1 MADERSKL
9 LTKIS
14 PLIEGQVPDFIQAE
28 HPIFVK
34 FLTDYYQFLE
44 AGQITYTE
52 NIDYIIQETTTTAY
66 ILDETDRDRFVTESG
81 AGSTGKFINGE
92 TITGGTSDA
101 TAKILVEDSRNLI
114 LYVSS
119 QQKFITD
126 ETITGGTSNATGTL
140 TGYRANPVQNI
151 QQLLEYANTDNTIFD
166 FLDKMRISF
175 MNAIP
180 NTLATSVS
188 KRKLLKNI
196 KDLYSAKGT
205 KEGHE
210 LFMRILLGEEAEIFY
225 PNKNMLRTSDGDWRT
240 EITLRCT
247 AFTGVAGDEVLNQ
260 IITGQTSGA
269 TATVNDA
276 ITFQEGTFSVTE
288 LELANIVGTFT
299 DGEIIKANSITRD
312 VDVSFTIES
321 IVSTASV
328 SNDGI
333 LHTDQE
339 ALSVENL
346 GNNKAE
352 LIVEGITQGTVSGV
366 IVDDVGSLYEVG
378 DDLTFTSS
386 ESDVKTA
393 SGFVSMVGGGI
404 LQEAGTL
411 DDSDITTDT
420 IVLEIGTKA
429 IEGTFNIILET
440 QESDSFTGDGET
452 TAFTLTNTSAATDT
466 LYITLDNVK
475 TTAWTAVTTTLT
487 FTDAPGDGVRIWV
500 RGNEVDN
507 LLLNGTDGSSTNA
520 GHIVI
525 TDTVETQLDT
535 YGTNSD
541 NLVLEFGTFANL
553 SATAE
558 SGAIRKIFLK
568 DGGVGYT
575 DLPTITVTS
584 TTGTGTKLLAT
595 TKDIGATK
603 SIKIKNTGFDYSA
616 GNPPDI
622 TLQGHFVIKDV
633 SGTFAEN
640 NTLTTHVG
648 TVKGWDSNTQ
658 VLDTTFENVIR
669 VEQEQTGTF
678 QEGIQL
684 EQGTQVKIPHRII
697 LEDEQ
702 DFDDGVNIILDGTGT
717 TTASAQVI
725 NHRVLVA
732 EVDDQKYFYIG
743 AEKAPVLTLYEGN
756 TYYFDLSDS
765 SLYHA
770 TASSNHNFKFSITSD
785 GTHGSGTAYTTGVTT
800 SASTISIGT
809 SGAYI
814 QIVVESG
821 APTLYYYCANH
832 SGMGNVTYTA
842 QQPTT
847 VDNDGDNILLNGES
861 KNEFKITLEDE
872 TNKGGGSGVIALED
886 SSGDLQTEPSIVNF
900 VQHEGSNLLLN
911 RYHEND
917 KVGSQVIL
925 LNGTNSSGADA
936 GDALATE
943 DFGNVLV
950 LDATDSDSSDANSG
964 FLLDDETGDGDIAL
978 DGTDSSSTDAGSNII
993 SESGIDFSNNNVTIT
1008 DSSGATGTIVNADI
1022 ATGSTTVAT
1031 TSTSTGEYSG
1041 VESLL
1046 GEDLI
1051 RLQDSYYYQ
1060 DFSYEVRIGASL
1072 STYLNELK
1080 RAVHPAGFKPFGK
1093 VTVATELAVRIAT
1106 TAAGVADFDGDDT
1119 FTPELASVLETIFD
1133 QTFQRRLQA
1142 DNRGIGHRDD
1152 KIIYETGHV
1161 GGDKLV
1167 LDASSSSTGSST
1179 PANVSILLEDSLQ
1192 PSGYEY
1198 DVAYLILNS
1207 SDGSHD
1213 EGGKLDVES
1222 GSLED
1227 EYDNILDE
1235 SSNPFA
1241 LEDGFINQGDRI
1253 LYEDAQIV
1261 DNEVHGGIMKAET
1274 SHDGVGGLNDTTLA
1288 HQLVTKLSVKPAV
1301 RDTRN
1306 LFVTLGKTPFEFE
1319 NPLGGIQLENT
1330 VKLIYEDA
1338 THTDD
1343 TGNNESVPNDGIKL
1357 ESGVSSTGDVL
1368 LAERETKRFV
1378 YENLVLDGTPP
1389 LETNYFIVLNG
1400 TDSSSSNAGDNVVL
1414 EGDYAIDTAR
1424 LLSEDAVFSH
1434 LSTVVRDSRERIII
1448 DDETNDSTLQLSAL
1462 ADYRFFDI
1470 IRKDKIIFEEPDG
1483 INPLDYRSLLTLE
1496 GGEMPIALETGTLDD
1511 SNVTTDFIQ
1520 IEDNTAS
1527 DGRYTNG
1534 GQSETSNANAVDA
1547 VGVLMEDFGH
1557 IILDGTSSGGSNS
1570 GDALLQETDKRNKFI
1585 TEASG
1590 SLVVEDFSTSSILDL
1605 IILESG
1611 TGQMSGHDH
1620 ITVEDAVSRD
1630 EKIADGFLLEEGTG
1644 ETVGSNLVLDGTD
1657 SDSTDENDK
1666 VLAQINEDEIKLNPR
1681 SLALE
1686 TTNVF
1691 ASEGTIPFGNWTLN
1705 STDTGFDSVINQ
1717 SVITLTDAGD
1727 IALEDSTDSSS
1738 GFIILNG
1745 TDATSTNAGSQFDLE
1760 TATLKD
1766 VIANAI

>member
-1 MADERSKL
+1 MADEKSKL
-9 LTKIS
+9 LTKVS
-14 PLIEGQVPDFIQAE
+14 PLIEGQVPDFIQSE

-34 FLTDYYQFLE
+34 FLKDYYKFLE
-44 AGQITYTE
+44 AGQITYSSDV
-52 NIDYIIQETTTTAY
+52 DYIIQETTTVAY
-66 ILDETDRDRFVTESG
+66 INEEEFGDRIVTESG
-81 AGSTGKFINGE
+81 AGSTGKFVNGE
-92 TITGGTSDA
+92 TITGGTSGA
-101 TAKILVEDSRNLI
+101 TATVLVEDSRNFV

-126 ETITGGTSNATGTL
+126 ETITGGTSGASATL
-140 TGYRANPVQNI
+140 TEYRANPVQNI
-151 QQLLEYANTDNTIFD
+151 QQLLEYASVDNTIYD

-188 KRKLLKNI
+188 KRKLIKNI

-225 PNKNMLRTSDGDWRT
+225 PNKHMLRTSDGDWRT
-240 EITLRCT
+240 EITLRCS
-247 AFTGVAGDEVLNQ
+247 AFTGVAGDEIINQ
-260 IITGQTSGA
+260 VITGQSSGA

-276 ITFQEGTFSVTE
+276 ITFQEGSFSVTE
-288 LELANIVGTFT
+288 LELANVVGTFT
-299 DGEIIKANSITRD
+299 DGEVVKGNSTTRD
-312 VDVSFTIES
+312 VDISFTVDS

-339 ALSVENL
+339 DVSVESL
-346 GNNKAE
+346 GNSKAE
-352 LIVEGITQGTVSGV
+352 IIVDGIAQGSISGI

-378 DDLTFTSS
+378 DVLTFTSS
-386 ESDVKTA
+386 ESDVKSATA
-393 SGFVSMVGGGI
+393 FVSMVGGGF
-404 LQEAGTL
+404 LQETGTL

-420 IVLEIGTKA
+420 IILEEGTKA
-429 IEGTFNIILET
+429 SEESFTIVLNGTDVNGTNSGDKIIL
-440 QESDSFTGDGET
+440 D
-452 TAFTLTNTSAATDT
+452 
-466 LYITLDNVK
+466 
-475 TTAWTAVTTTLT
+475 
-487 FTDAPGDGVRIWV
+487 
-500 RGNEVDN
+500 
-507 LLLNGTDGSSTNA
+507 GTDGSSTDA
-520 GHIVI
+520 GHAIL
-525 TDTVETQLDT
+525 TDTLTAQRDT
-535 YGTNSD
+535 YGTDSD

-558 SGAIRKIFLK
+558 SGAIRKVFLK

-595 TKDIGATK
+595 TKDIGAAK
-603 SIKIKNTGFDYSA
+603 SIKITNTGFDYSTD
-616 GNPPDI
+616 NPPDV
-622 TLQGHFVIKDV
+622 TLRGHFVLKDV
-633 SGTFAEN
+633 SGTFAKS
-640 NTLTTHVG
+640 NTLTSHVG
-648 TVKGWDSNTQ
+648 TVQAWDSNTQ
-658 VLDTTFENVIR
+658 ILDTTFENVIR

-684 EQGTQVKIPHRII
+684 EQATEVKIPHRII

-702 DFDDGVNIILDGTGT
+702 DFDDGENIILDGTGT

-725 NHRVLVA
+725 NYKVSVA
-732 EVDDQKYFYIG
+732 AVGDQSYFYLN

-770 TASSNHNFKFSITSD
+770 TTSSNHNLKFSITSD
-785 GTHGSGTAYTTGVTT
+785 GTHGSGSAYTSGVTT
-800 SASTISIGT
+800 SASTVAIGT

-814 QIVVESG
+814 QIVVPSG

-832 SGMGNVTYTA
+832 SGMGNVAYTS

-847 VDNDGDNILLNGES
+847 IDNAGDNIILNGES
-861 KNEFKITLEDE
+861 KHEFKFTLEDQ

-886 SSGDLQTEPSIVNF
+886 SSGDLQTEESILNF

-917 KVGSQVIL
+917 KAGSQVIL
-925 LNGTNSSGADA
+925 LDGTNSSGADA

-978 DGTDSSSTDAGSNII
+978 DGTDSSSTDAGDSII
-993 SESGIDFSNNNVTIT
+993 NEDAIDFSNNNVTIT
-1008 DSSGATGTIVNADI
+1008 DSSGATGTIINADI

-1031 TSTSTGEYSG
+1031 TSTSTGEYFG

-1051 RLQDSYYYQ
+1051 RIQDSYYYQ

-1072 STYLNELK
+1072 TSYLNELK
-1080 RAVHPAGFKPFGK
+1080 KAVHPAGFKPFGK

-1106 TAAGVADFDGDDT
+1106 TAAGVADFTADEET
-1119 FTPELASVLETIFD
+1119 FTPELASVLETIFE
-1133 QTFQRRLQA
+1133 QVFQRRLQA
-1142 DNRGIGHRDD
+1142 ATSGMGHVDD
-1152 KIIYETGHV
+1152 KIIYETGHI

-1207 SDGSHD
+1207 SDGFND

-1261 DNEVHGGIMKAET
+1261 DNEVHGGIMKSESSTA
-1274 SHDGVGGLNDTTLA
+1274 GVGGNNDTTLT
-1288 HQLVTKLSVKPAV
+1288 HQLITKLSVKPII
-1301 RDTRN
+1301 RHTKN
-1306 LFVTLGKTPFEFE
+1306 LFITLAKTPFEFE
-1319 NPLGGIQLENT
+1319 NPLGGIQLENA
-1330 VKLIYEDA
+1330 VKIICEDA

-1343 TGNNESVPNDGIKL
+1343 TGNNESVPNDGIML
-1357 ESGVSSTGDVL
+1357 ESGVSSSGDVL
-1368 LAERETKRFV
+1368 IAETETKRFV
-1378 YENLVLDGTPP
+1378 YDNVVLDGTPP
-1389 LETNYFIVLNG
+1389 LQTNYFFVLNG
-1400 TDSSSSNAGDNVVL
+1400 TDSDSSNAGDNIVL
-1414 EGDYAIDTAR
+1414 EGDYAAETAR
-1424 LLSEDAVFSH
+1424 LISEDTRVTFDSETH
-1434 LSTVVRDSRERIII
+1434 RDAGKKIII

-1462 ADYRFFDI
+1462 ADYRFYDI

-1483 INPLDYRSLLTLE
+1483 INPLDYKNLVMLE
-1496 GGEMPIALETGTLDD
+1496 GGEFPIALETGTLDD
-1511 SNVTTDFIQ
+1511 SNITTDFIQ
-1520 IEDNTAS
+1520 LEDNSAS
-1527 DGRYTNG
+1527 DGKYING
-1534 GQSETSNANAVDA
+1534 GQSDTSNANAMDA
-1547 VGVLMEDFGH
+1547 VGILMEDFGN
-1557 IILDGTSSGGSNS
+1557 IVLDGTSSGGSNA

-1590 SLVVEDFSTSSILDL
+1590 SLIVEDFSTSSVIDL
-1605 IILESG
+1605 ILLESG
-1611 TGQMSGHDH
+1611 TGVITGHSY
-1620 ITVEDAVSRD
+1620 ITLEDTVSRD

-1644 ETVGSNLVLDGTD
+1644 EEVGDNLVLNGTD
-1657 SDSTDENDK
+1657 SDSTDADDK
-1666 VLAQINEDEIKLNPR
+1666 VLAEINEDELKQNPR

-1686 TTNVF
+1686 TMNVF
-1691 ASEGTIPFGNWTLN
+1691 ASEGSIPFGNWTLN
-1705 STDTGFDSVINQ
+1705 STDTGYDPVVNQ
-1717 SVITLTDAGD
+1717 SVITLTDSGD
-1727 IALEDSTDSSS
+1727 ISLEDSTDSSG
-1738 GFIILNG
+1738 GFLVLNG

>member
-1 MADERSKL
+1 MADEKSKL
-9 LTKIS
+9 LTKVS
-14 PLIEGQVPDFIQAE
+14 PLIEGQVPDFIQSE

-34 FLTDYYQFLE
+34 FLKDYYKFLE
-44 AGQITYTE
+44 AGQITYSSDV
-52 NIDYIIQETTTTAY
+52 DYIIQETTTVAY
-66 ILDETDRDRFVTESG
+66 INEEEFGDRIVTESG
-81 AGSTGKFINGE
+81 AGSTGKFVNGE

-101 TAKILVEDSRNLI
+101 TATVLVEDSRNFV

-126 ETITGGTSNATGTL
+126 ETITGGTSGASGTL
-140 TGYRANPVQNI
+140 TEYRANPVQNI
-151 QQLLEYANTDNTIFD
+151 QQLLEYASADNTIYD

-188 KRKLLKNI
+188 KRKLIKNI

-225 PNKNMLRTSDGDWRT
+225 PNKHMLRTSDGDWRT
-240 EITLRCT
+240 EITLRCS
-247 AFTGVAGDEVLNQ
+247 AFTGVAGDEIINQ
-260 IITGQTSGA
+260 VITGQSSGA

-276 ITFQEGTFSVTE
+276 ITFQEGSFSVTE
-288 LELANIVGTFT
+288 LELANVVGTFT
-299 DGEIIKANSITRD
+299 DGEVVKGNSTTRD
-312 VDVSFTIES
+312 VDVSFTVES
-321 IVSTASV
+321 IVSTATV

-333 LHTDQE
+333 LHTDHE
-339 ALSVENL
+339 DVSIESL
-346 GNNKAE
+346 GNSKAE
-352 LIVEGITQGTVSGV
+352 IIVDGIAQGSISGI

-378 DDLTFTSS
+378 DVLTFTSS
-386 ESDVKTA
+386 ESDVKSATA
-393 SGFVSMVGGGI
+393 FVSMVGGGF
-404 LQEAGTL
+404 LQETGTL
-411 DDSDITTDT
+411 DDSDIATDT
-420 IVLEIGTKA
+420 IILEEGTKST
-429 IEGTFNIILET
+429 EE
-440 QESDSFTGDGET
+440 SFTIVLNGTDVDGTNSGDK
-452 TAFTLTNTSAATDT
+452 
-466 LYITLDNVK
+466 I
-475 TTAWTAVTTTLT
+475 
-487 FTDAPGDGVRIWV
+487 I
-500 RGNEVDN
+500 
-507 LLLNGTDGSSTNA
+507 LNGTDGSSTDA
-520 GHIVI
+520 GHAIL
-525 TDTVETQLDT
+525 TDTLTAQRDT
-535 YGTNSD
+535 YGTDSD

-558 SGAIRKIFLK
+558 SGAIRKVFLK

-595 TKDIGATK
+595 TKDIGAAK
-603 SIKIKNTGFDYSA
+603 SIKITNTGFDYSTD
-616 GNPPDI
+616 NPPDV
-622 TLQGHFVIKDV
+622 TLRGHFVLKDV
-633 SGTFAEN
+633 SGTFAKS
-640 NTLTTHVG
+640 NTLTSHDG
-648 TVKGWDSNTQ
+648 TVQAWDSNTQ
-658 VLDTTFENVIR
+658 ILDTTFENVIR

-684 EQGTQVKIPHRII
+684 EQATEVKIPHRII

-702 DFDDGVNIILDGTGT
+702 DFDDGENIILDGTGT

-725 NHRVLVA
+725 NYKVSVA
-732 EVDDQKYFYIG
+732 AVGDQSYFYLN

-770 TASSNHNFKFSITSD
+770 TTSSNHNLKFSITSD
-785 GTHGSGTAYTTGVTT
+785 GTHGSGSAYTSGVTTT
-800 SASTISIGT
+800 SASTVAIGT

-814 QIVVESG
+814 QIVVASG

-832 SGMGNVTYTA
+832 SGMGNVSYTS

-847 VDNDGDNILLNGES
+847 IDNAGDNIILNGES
-861 KNEFKITLEDE
+861 KHEFKFTLEDQ

-886 SSGDLQTEPSIVNF
+886 SSGDLQTEESILNF

-917 KVGSQVIL
+917 KAGSQVIL
-925 LNGTNSSGADA
+925 LDGTNSSGADA

-943 DFGNVLV
+943 DFGNTLI
-950 LDATDSDSSDANSG
+950 LDGTDSDSSDATSG

-978 DGTDSSSTDAGSNII
+978 DGTDSSSTDAGDSII
-993 SESGIDFSNNNVTIT
+993 NEDAIDFSNNNVTIT
-1008 DSSGATGTIVNADI
+1008 DSSGATGTIINADI

-1031 TSTSTGEYSG
+1031 TSTSTGEYFG

-1051 RLQDSYYYQ
+1051 RIQDSYYYQ

-1072 STYLNELK
+1072 TSYLNELK
-1080 RAVHPAGFKPFGK
+1080 KAVHPAGFKPFGK
-1093 VTVATELAVRIAT
+1093 VTIATELAVRIAT
-1106 TAAGVADFDGDDT
+1106 TAAGVADFTADEET
-1119 FTPELASVLETIFD
+1119 FTPELASVLETIFE
-1133 QTFQRRLQA
+1133 QVFQRRLQA
-1142 DNRGIGHRDD
+1142 ATSGMGHVDD
-1152 KIIYETGHV
+1152 KIIYETGHI

-1207 SDGSHD
+1207 SDGFND

-1261 DNEVHGGIMKAET
+1261 DNEVHGGIMKSESSTA
-1274 SHDGVGGLNDTTLA
+1274 GVGGNNDTTLT
-1288 HQLVTKLSVKPAV
+1288 HQLITKLSVKPII
-1301 RDTRN
+1301 RHTKN
-1306 LFVTLGKTPFEFE
+1306 LFITLAKTPFEFE
-1319 NPLGGIQLENT
+1319 NPLGGIQLENA
-1330 VKLIYEDA
+1330 VKIICEDA

-1343 TGNNESVPNDGIKL
+1343 TGNNESVPNDGIML
-1357 ESGVSSTGDVL
+1357 ESGVSSSGDVL
-1368 LAERETKRFV
+1368 IAETETKRFV
-1378 YENLVLDGTPP
+1378 YDNVVLDGTPP
-1389 LETNYFIVLNG
+1389 LQTNYFFVLNG
-1400 TDSSSSNAGDNVVL
+1400 TDSDSSNAGDNIVL
-1414 EGDYAIDTAR
+1414 EGDYAAETAR
-1424 LLSEDAVFSH
+1424 LISEDTRVTFDSETH
-1434 LSTVVRDSRERIII
+1434 RDAGKKIII

-1462 ADYRFFDI
+1462 ADYRFYDI

-1483 INPLDYRSLLTLE
+1483 INPLDYKNLVMLE
-1496 GGEMPIALETGTLDD
+1496 GGEFPIALETGTLDD
-1511 SNVTTDFIQ
+1511 SNITTDFIQ
-1520 IEDNTAS
+1520 LEDNSAS
-1527 DGRYTNG
+1527 DGKYLNG
-1534 GQSETSNANAVDA
+1534 GQSDTSNANAMDA
-1547 VGVLMEDFGH
+1547 VGILMEDFGN
-1557 IILDGTSSGGSNS
+1557 IVLDGTSSGGSNA

-1590 SLVVEDFSTSSILDL
+1590 SLVVEDFSTSSAIDL
-1605 IILESG
+1605 ILLESG

-1620 ITVEDAVSRD
+1620 ITVEDAVVRD

-1644 ETVGSNLVLDGTD
+1644 
-1657 SDSTDENDK
+1657 
-1666 VLAQINEDEIKLNPR
+1666 
-1681 SLALE
+1681 
-1686 TTNVF
+1686 
-1691 ASEGTIPFGNWTLN
+1691 
-1705 STDTGFDSVINQ
+1705 
-1717 SVITLTDAGD
+1717 
-1727 IALEDSTDSSS
+1727 
-1738 GFIILNG
+1738 
-1745 TDATSTNAGSQFDLE
+1745 
-1760 TATLKD
+1760 
-1766 VIANAI
+1766 

>member
-1 MADERSKL
+1 MADEKSKL
-9 LTKIS
+9 LTKVS
-14 PLIEGQVPDFIQAE
+14 PLIEGQVPDFIQSE

-34 FLTDYYQFLE
+34 FLKDYYKFLE
-44 AGQITYTE
+44 AGQITYSSDV
-52 NIDYIIQETTTTAY
+52 DYIIQETTTVAY
-66 ILDETDRDRFVTESG
+66 INEEEFGDRIVTESG
-81 AGSTGKFINGE
+81 AGSTGKFVNGE
-92 TITGGTSDA
+92 TITGGTSNA
-101 TAKILVEDSRNLI
+101 TATVLVEDSRNFV

-126 ETITGGTSNATGTL
+126 ETITGGTSGASGTL
-140 TGYRANPVQNI
+140 TEYRANPVQNI
-151 QQLLEYANTDNTIFD
+151 QQLLEYASADNTIYD

-188 KRKLLKNI
+188 KRKLIKNI

-225 PNKNMLRTSDGDWRT
+225 PNKHMLRTSDGDWRT
-240 EITLRCT
+240 EITLRCS
-247 AFTGVAGDEVLNQ
+247 AFTGVAGYEVVNE
-260 IITGQTSGA
+260 IITGQSSGA

-276 ITFQEGTFSVTE
+276 ITFQEGSFSVTE
-288 LELANIVGTFT
+288 LELANVVGTFT
-299 DGEIIKANSITRD
+299 DGEVVKGNSTTRD
-312 VDVSFTIES
+312 VDVSFTVES
-321 IVSTASV
+321 IVSTATV

-339 ALSVENL
+339 DVSIESL
-346 GNNKAE
+346 GNSKAE
-352 LIVEGITQGTVSGV
+352 IIVDGIAQGSVSGI

-378 DDLTFTSS
+378 DVLTFTSS
-386 ESDVKTA
+386 ESDIKSATA
-393 SGFVSMVGGGI
+393 FVSMVGGGF
-404 LQEAGTL
+404 LQETGTL

-420 IVLEIGTKA
+420 IILE
-429 IEGTFNIILET
+429 EGTRASEESFTIVLNGTDVDGTNSGDKIIL
-440 QESDSFTGDGET
+440 D
-452 TAFTLTNTSAATDT
+452 
-466 LYITLDNVK
+466 
-475 TTAWTAVTTTLT
+475 
-487 FTDAPGDGVRIWV
+487 
-500 RGNEVDN
+500 
-507 LLLNGTDGSSTNA
+507 GTDGSSTDA
-520 GHIVI
+520 GHAIL
-525 TDTVETQLDT
+525 TDTLTAQRDT
-535 YGTNSD
+535 YGTDSD

-558 SGAIRKIFLK
+558 SGAIRKVFLK

-595 TKDIGATK
+595 TKDIGAAK

-616 GNPPDI
+616 SNPPEVTI
-622 TLQGHFVIKDV
+622 RGHFVLKDV
-633 SGTFAEN
+633 SGTFAQN
-640 NTLTTHVG
+640 NTLTSHVG
-648 TVKGWDSNTQ
+648 TVQAWDSDTQ
-658 VLDTTFENVIR
+658 ILDTTFENVIR

-684 EQGTQVKIPHRII
+684 EQATEVKIPHRII

-725 NHRVLVA
+725 NYKVSVA
-732 EVDDQKYFYIG
+732 AIGDQSYFYLN
-743 AEKAPVLTLYEGN
+743 AERIPVLTLYEGN

-770 TASSNHNFKFSITSD
+770 TASSNHNLKFSITSD
-785 GTHGSGTAYTTGVTT
+785 GTHGSGSAYTSGVTT
-800 SASTISIGT
+800 SASTVAIGT

-814 QIVVESG
+814 QIVVPSG

-832 SGMGNVTYTA
+832 SGMGNVAYTS

-847 VDNDGDNILLNGES
+847 IDNAGDNIILNGES
-861 KNEFKITLEDE
+861 KNEFRFTLEDE
-872 TNKGGGSGVIALED
+872 TNKGSGSGVIALED
-886 SSGDLQTEPSIVNF
+886 SSGDLQTEASILNF

-917 KVGSQVIL
+917 KAGSQVIL
-925 LNGTNSSGADA
+925 LDGTNSSGADA

-978 DGTDSSSTDAGSNII
+978 DGTDSSSTDAGDSII
-993 SESGIDFSNNNVTIT
+993 NEDAIDFSNNNVTIT

-1031 TSTSTGEYSG
+1031 TSTSTVEYFG
-1041 VESLL
+1041 VEGLL

-1051 RLQDSYYYQ
+1051 RIQDSYYYQ

-1072 STYLNELK
+1072 TSYLNELK
-1080 RAVHPAGFKPFGK
+1080 KAVHPAGFKPFGK
-1093 VTVATELAVRIAT
+1093 VTIATELAVRIAT
-1106 TAAGVADFDGDDT
+1106 TAAGVADFTADEET
-1119 FTPELASVLETIFD
+1119 FTPELASVLETIFA
-1133 QTFQRRLQA
+1133 QVFQRRLQA
-1142 DNRGIGHRDD
+1142 ATSGMGHVDD
-1152 KIIYETGHV
+1152 KIIYETGHI

-1213 EGGKLDVES
+1213 EGGKVDVES

-1261 DNEVHGGIMKAET
+1261 DNEAHGGIMKSESSTA
-1274 SHDGVGGLNDTTLA
+1274 GVGGNNDTTLT
-1288 HQLVTKLSVKPAV
+1288 HQLITKLSVKPAV
-1301 RDTRN
+1301 RHTKN
-1306 LFVTLGKTPFEFE
+1306 LFITLGKTPFEFE

-1343 TGNNESVPNDGIKL
+1343 TGNNERVPNDGIML
-1357 ESGVSSTGDVL
+1357 ERGVSSSGDVL
-1368 LAERETKRFV
+1368 IAERETQRFV
-1378 YENLVLDGTPP
+1378 YDNVVLDGTPP
-1389 LETNYFIVLNG
+1389 LQTNYFFVLNG
-1400 TDSSSSNAGDNVVL
+1400 TDSDSSNAGDNIVL
-1414 EGDYAIDTAR
+1414 EGDYAAETAR
-1424 LLSEDAVFSH
+1424 LISEDARITFDSETH
-1434 LSTVVRDSRERIII
+1434 RDAGEKIII
-1448 DDETNDSTLQLSAL
+1448 DDNSNDSTLQLSVL
-1462 ADYRFFDI
+1462 ADYRFSDI
-1470 IRKDKIIFEEPDG
+1470 VRRDKIISEEPDG
-1483 INPLDYRSLLTLE
+1483 INPLDYRSLLIIE
-1496 GGEMPIALETGTLDD
+1496 GGETPIALETGTLDD
-1511 SNVTTDFIQ
+1511 SNITTDFIQ
-1520 IEDNTAS
+1520 LEDNNAN
-1527 DGRYTNG
+1527 DGKYLNG
-1534 GQSETSNANAVDA
+1534 GQSDTSNANAIDA
-1547 VGVLMEDFGH
+1547 IGILMEDFGN
-1557 IILDGTSSGGSNS
+1557 IILDGTSSGGSNA
-1570 GDALLQETDKRNKFI
+1570 GFALLQETDKRNKFI

-1590 SLVVEDFSTSSILDL
+1590 SLVVEDFSTSSAIDL
-1605 IILESG
+1605 ILLESG

-1620 ITVEDAVSRD
+1620 ITVEDAVVRD
-1630 EKIADGFLLEEGTG
+1630 EVIADGFLLEEGTG
-1644 ETVGSNLVLDGTD
+1644 ESVGSNIVLDATSADG
-1657 SDSTDENDK
+1657 SNENDK
-1666 VLAQINEDEIKLNPR
+1666 VLAEINEDELKQNPR

-1686 TTNVF
+1686 TMNVF

-1705 STDTGFDSVINQ
+1705 STDTGYDPVVNQ
-1717 SVITLTDAGD
+1717 SVVTLTDSGD
-1727 IALEDSTDSSS
+1727 VSLEDSTDSSG
-1738 GFIILNG
+1738 GFLVLNG

>member
-1 MADERSKL
+1 MADEKSKL
-9 LTKIS
+9 LTKVS
-14 PLIEGQVPDFIQAE
+14 PLIEGQVPDFIQSE

-34 FLTDYYQFLE
+34 FLKDYYQFLE
-44 AGQITYTE
+44 AGQITYSSDV
-52 NIDYIIQETTTTAY
+52 DYIIQETTTVAY
-66 ILDETDRDRFVTESG
+66 INEEEFGDRIITESG
-81 AGSTGKFINGE
+81 AGSTGKFVNGE
-92 TITGGTSDA
+92 TITGGTSGA
-101 TAKILVEDSRNLI
+101 TATVLVEDSRNFV

-126 ETITGGTSNATGTL
+126 ETITGGTSGASATL
-140 TGYRANPVQNI
+140 TEYRANPVQNI
-151 QQLLEYANTDNTIFD
+151 QQLLEYASVDNTIYD

-188 KRKLLKNI
+188 KRKLIKNI

-225 PNKNMLRTSDGDWRT
+225 PNKHMLRTSDGDWRT
-240 EITLRCT
+240 EITLRCS
-247 AFTGVAGDEVLNQ
+247 AFTGVAGDEIINQ
-260 IITGQTSGA
+260 VITGQSSGA

-276 ITFQEGTFSVTE
+276 ITFQEGSFSVTE

-299 DGEIIKANSITRD
+299 DGEVVKGNSTTRD
-312 VDVSFTIES
+312 VDISFTVDS

-339 ALSVENL
+339 DVSVESL
-346 GNNKAE
+346 GNSKAE
-352 LIVEGITQGTVSGV
+352 IIVDGIAQGSISGI

-378 DDLTFTSS
+378 DALTFTSS
-386 ESDVKTA
+386 ESDVKSATA
-393 SGFVSMVGGGI
+393 FVSMVGGGF
-404 LQEAGTL
+404 LQETGTL

-420 IVLEIGTKA
+420 IILEEGTKA
-429 IEGTFNIILET
+429 SEESFTIVLNGTDVNGTNSGDKIIL
-440 QESDSFTGDGET
+440 D
-452 TAFTLTNTSAATDT
+452 
-466 LYITLDNVK
+466 
-475 TTAWTAVTTTLT
+475 
-487 FTDAPGDGVRIWV
+487 
-500 RGNEVDN
+500 
-507 LLLNGTDGSSTNA
+507 GTDGSSTDA
-520 GHIVI
+520 GHAIL
-525 TDTVETQLDT
+525 TDTLTAQRDT
-535 YGTNSD
+535 YGTDSD

-558 SGAIRKIFLK
+558 SGAIRKVFLK

-595 TKDIGATK
+595 TKDIGAAK
-603 SIKIKNTGFDYSA
+603 SIKITNTGFDYSTD
-616 GNPPDI
+616 NPPDV
-622 TLQGHFVIKDV
+622 TLRGHFVLKDV
-633 SGTFAEN
+633 SGTFAKS
-640 NTLTTHVG
+640 NTLTSHVG
-648 TVKGWDSNTQ
+648 TVQAWDSNTQ
-658 VLDTTFENVIR
+658 ILDTTFENVIR

-684 EQGTQVKIPHRII
+684 EQATEVKIPHRII

-702 DFDDGVNIILDGTGT
+702 DFDDGENIILDGTGT

-725 NHRVLVA
+725 NYKVSVA
-732 EVDDQKYFYIG
+732 AVGDQSYFYLN

-770 TASSNHNFKFSITSD
+770 TTSSNHNLKFSITSD
-785 GTHGSGTAYTTGVTT
+785 GTHGSGSAYTTGVTT
-800 SASTISIGT
+800 SASTVAIGT

-814 QIVVESG
+814 QIVVASG

-832 SGMGNVTYTA
+832 SGMGNVSYTS

-847 VDNDGDNILLNGES
+847 IDNAGDNIILNGES
-861 KNEFKITLEDE
+861 KHEFKFTLEDQ

-886 SSGDLQTEPSIVNF
+886 SSGDLQTEESILNF

-917 KVGSQVIL
+917 KAGSQVIL
-925 LNGTNSSGADA
+925 LDGTNSSGADA

-943 DFGNVLV
+943 DFGNTLI
-950 LDATDSDSSDANSG
+950 LDGTDSDSSDATSG

-978 DGTDSSSTDAGSNII
+978 DGTDSSSTDAGDSII
-993 SESGIDFSNNNVTIT
+993 NEDAIDFSNNNVTIT
-1008 DSSGATGTIVNADI
+1008 DSSGATGTIINADI

-1031 TSTSTGEYSG
+1031 TSTSTGEYFG

-1051 RLQDSYYYQ
+1051 RIQDSYYYQ

-1072 STYLNELK
+1072 TSYLNELK
-1080 RAVHPAGFKPFGK
+1080 KAVHPAGFKPFGK

-1106 TAAGVADFDGDDT
+1106 TAAGVADFTADEET
-1119 FTPELASVLETIFD
+1119 FTPELASVLETIFE
-1133 QTFQRRLQA
+1133 QVFQRRLQA
-1142 DNRGIGHRDD
+1142 ATSGMGHVDD
-1152 KIIYETGHV
+1152 KIIYETGHI

-1207 SDGSHD
+1207 SDGFND

-1261 DNEVHGGIMKAET
+1261 DNEVHGGIMKSESSTA
-1274 SHDGVGGLNDTTLA
+1274 GVGGNNDTTLT
-1288 HQLVTKLSVKPAV
+1288 HQLITKLSVKPII
-1301 RDTRN
+1301 RHTKN
-1306 LFVTLGKTPFEFE
+1306 LFITLAKTPFEFE

-1330 VKLIYEDA
+1330 VKIICEDA

-1343 TGNNESVPNDGIKL
+1343 TGNNESVPNDGIML
-1357 ESGVSSTGDVL
+1357 ESGVSSSGDVL
-1368 LAERETKRFV
+1368 IAETETKRFV
-1378 YENLVLDGTPP
+1378 YDNVVLDGTPP
-1389 LETNYFIVLNG
+1389 LQTNYFFVLNG
-1400 TDSSSSNAGDNVVL
+1400 TDSDSSNAGDNIVL
-1414 EGDYAIDTAR
+1414 EGDYAAETAR
-1424 LLSEDAVFSH
+1424 LISEDTRVTFDSETH
-1434 LSTVVRDSRERIII
+1434 RDAGKKIII

-1462 ADYRFFDI
+1462 ADYRFYDI

-1483 INPLDYRSLLTLE
+1483 INPLDYKNLVMLE
-1496 GGEMPIALETGTLDD
+1496 GGEFPIALETGTLDD
-1511 SNVTTDFIQ
+1511 SNITTDFIQ
-1520 IEDNTAS
+1520 LEDNSAS
-1527 DGRYTNG
+1527 DGKYING
-1534 GQSETSNANAVDA
+1534 GQSDTSNANAMDA
-1547 VGVLMEDFGH
+1547 VGILMEDFGN
-1557 IILDGTSSGGSNS
+1557 IVLDGTSSGGSNA

-1590 SLVVEDFSTSSILDL
+1590 SLVVEDFSTSSVIDL
-1605 IILESG
+1605 ILLESG
-1611 TGQMSGHDH
+1611 TGVITGHSY
-1620 ITVEDAVSRD
+1620 ITLEDAVSRD

-1644 ETVGSNLVLDGTD
+1644 EEVGDNLVLNGTD
-1657 SDSTDENDK
+1657 SDSTDADDK
-1666 VLAQINEDEIKLNPR
+1666 VLAEINEDELKQNPR

-1686 TTNVF
+1686 TMNVF
-1691 ASEGTIPFGNWTLN
+1691 ASEGSIPFGNWTLN
-1705 STDTGFDSVINQ
+1705 STDTGYDPVVNQ
-1717 SVITLTDAGD
+1717 SVITLTDSGD
-1727 IALEDSTDSSS
+1727 ISLEDSTDSSG
-1738 GFIILNG
+1738 GFLVLNG

>member
-1 MADERSKL
+1 MADEKSKL
-9 LTKIS
+9 LTKVS
-14 PLIEGQVPDFIQAE
+14 PLIEGQVPDFIQSE

-34 FLTDYYQFLE
+34 FLKDYYKFLE
-44 AGQITYTE
+44 AGQITYSSDV
-52 NIDYIIQETTTTAY
+52 DYIIQETTTVAY
-66 ILDETDRDRFVTESG
+66 INEEEFGDRIVTESG
-81 AGSTGKFINGE
+81 AGSTGKFVNGE
-92 TITGGTSDA
+92 TITGGTSNA
-101 TAKILVEDSRNLI
+101 TATVLVEDSRNFV

-126 ETITGGTSNATGTL
+126 ETITGGTSGASGTL
-140 TGYRANPVQNI
+140 TEYRANPVQNI
-151 QQLLEYANTDNTIFD
+151 QQLLEYASVDNTIYD

-188 KRKLLKNI
+188 KRKLIKNI

-225 PNKNMLRTSDGDWRT
+225 PNKHMLRTSDGDWRT
-240 EITLRCT
+240 EITLRCS
-247 AFTGVAGDEVLNQ
+247 AFTGVAGDEIINQ
-260 IITGQTSGA
+260 VITGQSSGA

-276 ITFQEGTFSVTE
+276 ITFQEGSFSVTE
-288 LELANIVGTFT
+288 LELANVVGTFT
-299 DGEIIKANSITRD
+299 DGEVVKGNSTTRD
-312 VDVSFTIES
+312 VDISFTVDS

-339 ALSVENL
+339 DVSVESL
-346 GNNKAE
+346 GNSKAE
-352 LIVEGITQGTVSGV
+352 IIVDGIAQGSVSGI

-378 DDLTFTSS
+378 DALTFTSS
-386 ESDVKTA
+386 ESDVKSATA
-393 SGFVSMVGGGI
+393 FVSMVGGGF
-404 LQEAGTL
+404 LQETGTL

-420 IVLEIGTKA
+420 IILEEGTKA
-429 IEGTFNIILET
+429 SEESFTIVLNGTDVNGTNSGDKIIL
-440 QESDSFTGDGET
+440 D
-452 TAFTLTNTSAATDT
+452 
-466 LYITLDNVK
+466 
-475 TTAWTAVTTTLT
+475 
-487 FTDAPGDGVRIWV
+487 
-500 RGNEVDN
+500 
-507 LLLNGTDGSSTNA
+507 GTDGSSTDA
-520 GHIVI
+520 GHAIL
-525 TDTVETQLDT
+525 TDTLTAQRDT
-535 YGTNSD
+535 YGTDSD

-558 SGAIRKIFLK
+558 SGAIRKVFLK

-595 TKDIGATK
+595 TKDIGAAK
-603 SIKIKNTGFDYSA
+603 SIKITNTGFDYSTD
-616 GNPPDI
+616 NPPDV
-622 TLQGHFVIKDV
+622 TLRGHFVLKDV
-633 SGTFAEN
+633 SGTFAKS
-640 NTLTTHVG
+640 NTLTSHVG
-648 TVKGWDSNTQ
+648 TVQAWDSNTQ
-658 VLDTTFENVIR
+658 ILDTTFENVIR

-684 EQGTQVKIPHRII
+684 EQATEVKIPHRII

-702 DFDDGVNIILDGTGT
+702 DFDDGENIILDGTGT

-725 NHRVLVA
+725 NYKVSVA
-732 EVDDQKYFYIG
+732 AVGDQSYFYLN

-770 TASSNHNFKFSITSD
+770 TTSSNHNLKFSITSD
-785 GTHGSGTAYTTGVTT
+785 GTHGSGSAYTTGVTT
-800 SASTISIGT
+800 SASTVAIGT

-814 QIVVESG
+814 QIVVASG

-832 SGMGNVTYTA
+832 SGMGNVSYTS

-847 VDNDGDNILLNGES
+847 IDNAGDNIILNGES
-861 KNEFKITLEDE
+861 KHEFKFTLEDQ

-886 SSGDLQTEPSIVNF
+886 SSGDLQTEESILNF

-917 KVGSQVIL
+917 KAGSQVIL
-925 LNGTNSSGADA
+925 LDGTNSSGADA

-943 DFGNVLV
+943 DFGNTLI
-950 LDATDSDSSDANSG
+950 LDGTDSDSSDATSG

-978 DGTDSSSTDAGSNII
+978 DGTDSSSTDAGDSII
-993 SESGIDFSNNNVTIT
+993 NEDAIDFSNNNVTIT
-1008 DSSGATGTIVNADI
+1008 DSSGATGTIINADI

-1031 TSTSTGEYSG
+1031 TSTSTGEYFG

-1051 RLQDSYYYQ
+1051 RIQDSYYYQ

-1072 STYLNELK
+1072 TSYLNELK
-1080 RAVHPAGFKPFGK
+1080 KAVHPAGFKPFGK

-1106 TAAGVADFDGDDT
+1106 TAAGVADFTADEET
-1119 FTPELASVLETIFD
+1119 FTPELASVLETIFE
-1133 QTFQRRLQA
+1133 QVFQRRLQA
-1142 DNRGIGHRDD
+1142 ATSGMGHVDD
-1152 KIIYETGHV
+1152 KIIYETGHI

-1207 SDGSHD
+1207 SDGFND

-1261 DNEVHGGIMKAET
+1261 DNEVHGGIMKSESSTA
-1274 SHDGVGGLNDTTLA
+1274 GVGGNNDTTLT
-1288 HQLVTKLSVKPAV
+1288 HQLITKLSVKPII
-1301 RDTRN
+1301 RHTKN
-1306 LFVTLGKTPFEFE
+1306 LFITLAKTPFEFE
-1319 NPLGGIQLENT
+1319 NPLGGIQLENA
-1330 VKLIYEDA
+1330 VKIICEDA

-1343 TGNNESVPNDGIKL
+1343 TGNNESVPNDGIML
-1357 ESGVSSTGDVL
+1357 ESGVSSSGDVL
-1368 LAERETKRFV
+1368 IAETETKRFV
-1378 YENLVLDGTPP
+1378 YDNVVLDGTPP
-1389 LETNYFIVLNG
+1389 LQTNYFFVLNG
-1400 TDSSSSNAGDNVVL
+1400 TDSDSSNAGDNIVL
-1414 EGDYAIDTAR
+1414 EGDYAAETAR
-1424 LLSEDAVFSH
+1424 LISEDTRVTFDSETH
-1434 LSTVVRDSRERIII
+1434 RDAGKKIII

-1462 ADYRFFDI
+1462 ADYRFYDI

-1483 INPLDYRSLLTLE
+1483 INPLDYKNLVMLE
-1496 GGEMPIALETGTLDD
+1496 GGEFPIALETGTLDD
-1511 SNVTTDFIQ
+1511 SNITTDFIQ
-1520 IEDNTAS
+1520 LEDNSAS
-1527 DGRYTNG
+1527 DGKYING
-1534 GQSETSNANAVDA
+1534 GQSDTSNANAMDA
-1547 VGVLMEDFGH
+1547 VGILMEDFGN
-1557 IILDGTSSGGSNS
+1557 IVLDGTSSGGSNA

-1590 SLVVEDFSTSSILDL
+1590 SLIVEDFSTSSVIDL
-1605 IILESG
+1605 ILLESG
-1611 TGQMSGHDH
+1611 TGVITGHSY
-1620 ITVEDAVSRD
+1620 ITLEDTVSRD

-1644 ETVGSNLVLDGTD
+1644 EEVGDNLVLNGTD
-1657 SDSTDENDK
+1657 SDSTDADDK
-1666 VLAQINEDEIKLNPR
+1666 VLAEINEDELKQNPR

-1686 TTNVF
+1686 TMNVF
-1691 ASEGTIPFGNWTLN
+1691 ASEGSIPFGNWTLN
-1705 STDTGFDSVINQ
+1705 STDTGYDPVVNQ
-1717 SVITLTDAGD
+1717 SVITLTDSGD
-1727 IALEDSTDSSS
+1727 ISLEDSTDSSG
-1738 GFIILNG
+1738 GFLVLNG